1 MSQAVSTRPQL
12 SAVAQANP
20 LARIVGCDAPPVW
33 VVVSDAARRIR
44 QDVVCFE
51 NLSEIQPHAGYDYA
65 QIDAALAIT
74 IPPAAAAGQAA
85 DEPPAGVGY
94 SGLSPAQRWAFLQWL
109 KTPVEPAPRAFQ
121 WLYLAGLE
129 VRLLEPEPMATL
141 ARNELLR
148 LAAAP
153 AWEASLLMR
162 RLLLAFWL
170 AQDGTGLAH
179 WLAHAPRLDA
189 DSAEAALGMAARL
202 GQPLTGA
209 MLPAV
214 LTAWQLPAP
223 DVAGNVLDL
232 RLNSLAA
239 TLGADLL
246 QYAVGPGLAAPP
258 FAPWRCL
265 HRDLRIAIPQD
276 RLRGAVTPLLT
287 DMLAQPTLPSPAVV
301 GAELSPTPT
310 PNGAHA
316 LEKAHWIVEFRES
329 RSSYF
334 DWALRQAKRQSGFQ
348 QLMDEDRHIIYRAPF
363 RRNESI
369 KFWDL
374 WTCVEGWSNSRVF
387 CQGRELEKSEIYA
400 GSQFMR

>member
-1 MSQAVSTRPQL
+1 MSQTVSTRPQL

-20 LARIVGCDAPPVW
+20 LARMVGRDAPVW
-33 VVVSDAARRIR
+33 AVVSDAARRSR

-51 NLSEIQPHAGYDYA
+51 NLSEIQQRAGYDYA
-65 QIDAALAIT
+65 QIDAALAI
-74 IPPAAAAGQAA
+74 IGPPPAAAGQAA

-121 WLYLAGLE
+121 WLYLASLE

-153 AWEASLLMR
+153 AWETSLLMR

-170 AQDGTGLAH
+170 AQDGTGLAL
-179 WLAHAPRLDA
+179 WLAQAPRLDA
-189 DSAEAALGMAARL
+189 DSAEAALSMAARL
-202 GQPLTGA
+202 GQPLTAA
-209 MLPAV
+209 MLPSV

-239 TLGADLL
+239 TLGAELL
-246 QYAVGPGLAAPP
+246 QYAVGPALTTPP

-287 DMLAQPTLPSPAVV
+287 DMLAQPALPSTAVD

-334 DWALRQAKRQSGFQ
+334 DWALRQAKRQPGFQ

-387 CQGRELEKSEIYA
+387 CQGRELEKSQIYS

>member
-1 MSQAVSTRPQL
+1 
-12 SAVAQANP
+12 
-20 LARIVGCDAPPVW
+20 
-33 VVVSDAARRIR
+33 
-44 QDVVCFE
+44 
-51 NLSEIQPHAGYDYA
+51 
-65 QIDAALAIT
+65 
-74 IPPAAAAGQAA
+74 
-85 DEPPAGVGY
+85 
-94 SGLSPAQRWAFLQWL
+94 
-109 KTPVEPAPRAFQ
+109 
-121 WLYLAGLE
+121 
-129 VRLLEPEPMATL
+129 LLEPEPMATL

-170 AQDGTGLAH
+170 AQDGTGLAL

-202 GQPLTGA
+202 GQPLTAA

-329 RSSYF
+329 RSTYF
-334 DWALRQAKRQSGFQ
+334 DWALRLAKRQPGFQ

>member
-1 MSQAVSTRPQL
+1 MSQTISTRPQL
-12 SAVAQANP
+12 SAVVQANP
-20 LARIVGCDAPPVW
+20 LARIANQDAPAKAVLA
-33 VVVSDAARRIR
+33 DAARRMS
-44 QDVVCFE
+44 QDVVRFVG
-51 NLSEIQPHAGYDYA
+51 LSENGNGADYDYA

-74 IPPAAAAGQAA
+74 APQPAEASQVIG
-85 DEPPAGVGY
+85 EPPAGVGY

-109 KTPVEPAPRAFQ
+109 KTPGEPAPRAFQ
-121 WLYLAGLE
+121 WLYLANLE

-148 LAAAP
+148 LAAIP
-153 AWEASLLMR
+153 TWDASLLTP

-170 AQDGTGLAH
+170 AQDGAGLAL
-179 WLAHAPRLDA
+179 WLAQAPKLDA
-189 DSAEAALGMAARL
+189 DSTETALGMAARL
-202 GQPLTGA
+202 GWPLTAA

-223 DVAGNVLDL
+223 AVPTNVLDL

-239 TLGADLL
+239 TLGAGLL
-246 QYAVGPGLAAPP
+246 QYALLPALAAPP

-265 HRDLRIAIPQD
+265 HRDLHLAIPQD
-276 RLRGAVTPLLT
+276 RLRGVVSPLLA
-287 DMLAQPTLPSPAVV
+287 DMLAQPALPGPAV
-301 GAELSPTPT
+301 GSAERSPTPT
-310 PNGAHA
+310 SNGAHA

-334 DWALRQAKRQSGFQ
+334 DWALRLAQRQPGFQ

-363 RRNESI
+363 RRNEST

-374 WTCVEGWSNSRVF
+374 WTCVEGWANSRVY
-387 CQGRELEKSEIYA
+387 CLGRELDKSQVYS
-400 GSQFMR
+400 GSQYMR